1 MTRYLSIFIFSFLI
15 IISCTKKEPQ
25 KEIKLEPDE
34 IGKKYFQ
41 EGISALEEG
50 DFFYASKI
58 FSDAETNFLN
68 IEMAAKSS
76 ILSSYSSY
84 RINFYEES
92 SQNLKRF
99 IRTYPASKY
108 IPYANYLL
116 TIISFE
122 QILDEKRDLKPTRE
136 SKKLILEYLE
146 KFPDTEY
153 ALDLKF
159 KLDLVNNQLAAK
171 EMYVARYYIKTQK
184 WIPAINRLKKIVN
197 EYEETIFIEEALH
210 RLVEVYYRLG
220 LVKESEEAAKYLGYN
235 YNSSEWYKKSY
246 SILNKD
252 YNAKDQI
259 KLEKEKDDGLIKTVI
274 KNILGKDD

>member
-76 ILSSYSSY
+76 ILSSYSFY
-84 RINFYEES
+84 RINFYNES

-99 IRTYPASKY
+99 LRTYPASKY

-122 QILDEKRDLKPTRE
+122 QIVDEKKDLTPP
-136 SKKLILEYLE
+136 I
-146 KFPDTEY
+146 DT
-153 ALDLKF
+153 K
-159 KLDLVNNQLAAK
+159 
-171 EMYVARYYIKTQK
+171 
-184 WIPAINRLKKIVN
+184 KKIDN
-197 EYEETIFIEEALH
+197 SYKLFNGGFKSITAIKIKIDFI
-210 RLVEVYYRLG
+210 
-220 LVKESEEAAKYLGYN
+220 
-235 YNSSEWYKKSY
+235 KKDNF
-246 SILNKD
+246 I
-252 YNAKDQI
+252 
-259 KLEKEKDDGLIKTVI
+259 
-274 KNILGKDD
+274 

>member
-1 MTRYLSIFIFSFLI
+1 MTRILSVIFFSFFI

-34 IGKKYFQ
+34 IGKKYYQ
-41 EGISALEEG
+41 EGIVAMETG

-76 ILSSYSSY
+76 ILSSYSFY

-99 IRTYPASKY
+99 IRTYPASNY

-116 TIISFE
+116 AIISFE

-184 WIPAINRLKKIVN
+184 WIPAINRLKNVIEN
-197 EYEETIFIEEALH
+197 YDETIFVEEALH
-210 RLVEVYYRLG
+210 RLVEIYYNLG
-220 LVKESEEAAKYLGYN
+220 LIDEANKAAKILGYN
-235 YNSSEWYKKSY
+235 YNSGEWYENTY
-246 SILNKD
+246 ALLNKD
-252 YNAKDQI
+252 YKKEQI
-259 KLEKEKDDGLIKTVI
+259 RLSKKSKKNEIGLVKRTINK
-274 KNILGKDD
+274 ILRK